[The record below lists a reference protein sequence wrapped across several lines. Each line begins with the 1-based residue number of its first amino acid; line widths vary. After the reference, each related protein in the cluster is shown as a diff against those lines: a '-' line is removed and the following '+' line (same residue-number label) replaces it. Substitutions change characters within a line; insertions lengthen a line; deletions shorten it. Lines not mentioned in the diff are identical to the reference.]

1 MLSKNVQGFCFFLYF
16 PKQST
21 KLIINLK
28 SLKIPEAKQLLRVGR
43 TMFEFFK
50 NVILFF
56 SSDCHRNDVYI
67 GQISHTVPRI
77 FFRNVMFCC
86 LPFAS
91 LILANNQFDRS

>member
-1 MLSKNVQGFCFFLYF
+1 MCAKECMLSKNVQGFCFFLYF

-50 NVILFF
+50 NVILLIVTEMTFMLDRFHIQYPGSF
-56 SSDCHRNDVYI
+56 SEI
-67 GQISHTVPRI
+67 
-77 FFRNVMFCC
+77 
-86 LPFAS
+86 
-91 LILANNQFDRS
+91 